1 MFLEVEGSLPSVRK
15 LKEAIIIFS
24 ALSFLV
30 YGTGCFTSRHLRDE
44 FVRYGFSRERR
55 LIGFLQI
62 CGSLGLLAGMWLPW
76 LGKGSAGGLALM
88 MLVAILVRIR
98 IRDSL
103 LKTTPAIFYFFVNTY
118 LALFTS

>member
-1 MFLEVEGSLPSVRK
+1 MPSVRQ
-15 LKEAIIIFS
+15 LKEAIILFS

-76 LGKGSAGGLALM
+76 LGRGSGGGLAVM
-88 MLVAILVRIR
+88 MLVAVLVRIR
-98 IRDSL
+98 IRDSF

-118 LALFTS
+118 LALFAY